1 MSKAKKKNTALW
13 MTRRQFVKRSCAAG
27 IGVAAALPSS
37 TWARPTGA
45 NNDIR
50 VAVVG
55 LGGQGRGHVRRF
67 KVMKGV
73 RVVALCDPD
82 RKRMEK
88 AAKELEGQKFD
99 KYTDYRKLLE
109 DKDIDAVS
117 TASCNH
123 WHAPVTVWG
132 CEAGKDVYVEKP
144 VCHTIWEGQ
153 QMVKAARKYDR
164 IVQSGMQ
171 LRSDTGV
178 EEAFQWLHDGNLG
191 KILLSRGLCYEERSS
206 IGKVDKPTSIPDHI
220 DYDLWCGPSPNEPL
234 MRRRLHFDWH
244 WIWNTGNGD
253 LGNQGIHQM
262 DMCCRAIGQGKLAP
276 RVISVGGRFGW
287 NDDGQTP
294 NTQFVFYDYKPVPIL
309 FEVTQMP
316 AKKGVD
322 HRSHYK
328 GIRCGNVIHCE
339 GGYFACGESGGGWAF
354 DNDGKKIKQFIGG
367 GAGEHQQNFIDAVRS
382 RKREDLTAEVRVGHV
397 SSSLCHMGN
406 ISHRLGK
413 ESSPESISN
422 ELKNHQGMTDA
433 FERFQRHLDAN
444 EIDISKEEA
453 ALGPLL
459 TMDPVK
465 EEFTGPRADEANKM
479 LTKKYR
485 KAFAIEG
492 AETLG

>member
-1 MSKAKKKNTALW
+1 MKNI
-13 MTRRQFVKRSCAAG
+13 TRRSFIKKTTTAAAG
-27 IGVAAALPSS
+27 AGAAAALPLS
-37 TWARPTGA
+37 TWAQPSGA
-45 NNDIR
+45 NGDIR

-55 LGGQGRGHVRRF
+55 LGGQGRGHIKRF
-67 KVMKGV
+67 NAIKGV
-73 RVVALCDPD
+73 RVVAICDPD
-82 RKRMEK
+82 RSRMDE
-88 AAKELEGQKFD
+88 AAKLLEGQKFD
-99 KYTDYRKLLE
+99 RYTDYRKLLE

-153 QMVKAARKYDR
+153 QMIKAARDNNR

-171 LRSDTGV
+171 LRSDRGV

-191 KILLSRGLCYEERSS
+191 KMILSRGLCYESRSS
-206 IGKVDKPTSIPDHI
+206 LGRVDKPTQLPDYI

-234 MRRRLHFDWH
+234 MRERLHFDWH

-262 DMCCRAIGQGKLAP
+262 DMCRRAVRQHKLAP
-276 RVISVGGRFGW
+276 AVISVGGRFGW

-294 NTQFVFYDYKPVPIL
+294 NTQFVYYDYKPVPIL

-316 AKKGVD
+316 AKKGVG

-339 GGYFACGESGGGWAF
+339 DGYFACGESGGGWAY
-354 DNDGKKIKQFIGG
+354 DNNDNKVKQFVGD
-367 GAGEHQQNFIDAVRS
+367 GAGEHQQNFIDAMRS
-382 RKREDLTAEVRVGHV
+382 RKQEDLNADIWDGHV

-406 ISHRLGK
+406 ISHRIGQ
-413 ESSPESISN
+413 EAAPEEIGDQIKSLNS
-422 ELKNHQGMTDA
+422 MTDA
-433 FERFQRHLDAN
+433 FERFQTHLDAN
-444 EIDISKEEA
+444 GINIAKEKA

-459 TMDPVK
+459 TMDTDK
-465 EEFTGPRADEANKM
+465 EVFTGSGAHKANQQ

-485 KAFAIEG
+485 KSFTIAD
-492 AETLG
+492 AETFG

>member
-1 MSKAKKKNTALW
+1 MEKI
-13 MTRRQFVKRSCAAG
+13 TRRSFIRQSTTVAAG
-27 IGVAAALPSS
+27 ISVAGALPLS
-37 TWARPTGA
+37 TCARPAGA

-55 LGGQGRGHVRRF
+55 LGGQGRYHVKTF
-67 KVMKGV
+67 KGMKGV

-82 RKRMEK
+82 RNRLNE
-88 AAKELEGQKFD
+88 AAEQLEGQKVD
-99 KYTDYRKLLE
+99 KYTDCRKLLE

-153 QMVKAARKYDR
+153 QMVKAARKHNR

-171 LRSDTGV
+171 LRSDIGV
-178 EEAFQWLHDGNLG
+178 AEAFQWLHEGNLG
-191 KILLSRGLCYEERSS
+191 KMLLSRGLCYESRSS
-206 IGKVDKPTSIPDHI
+206 IGKVDKATPIADYI

-234 MRRRLHFDWH
+234 MRKRLHFDWH

-262 DMCCRAIGQGKLAP
+262 DMASRAIRQDTLAP

-287 NDDGQTP
+287 NDDGQTA
-294 NTQFVFYDYKPVPIL
+294 NTQLIFFDYKPVPIL
-309 FEVTQMP
+309 FEVTGMP
-316 AKKGVD
+316 EKKGVRR
-322 HRSHYK
+322 RSHYK
-328 GIRCGNVIHCE
+328 GIRCGNVVHCE
-339 GGYFACGESGGGWAF
+339 GGYFACGEFGGGWAY
-354 DNDGKKIKQFIGG
+354 DNDGKKVKQFIAG
-367 GAGEHQQNFIDAVRS
+367 GAANHLQNFIDVVRS
-382 RKREDLTAEVRVGHV
+382 RKREDLNAEVRKGHV

-413 ESSPESISN
+413 TSSPENIHN
-422 ELKNHQGMTDA
+422 ELKKHQGMTDA
-433 FERFQRHLDAN
+433 FERFQSHLDAN
-444 EIDISKEEA
+444 EIDISKEKA

-459 TMDPVK
+459 TMDPDK
-465 EEFTGPRADEANKM
+465 EEFTGPRADEANKL

>member
-1 MSKAKKKNTALW
+1 MKNI
-13 MTRRQFVKRSCAAG
+13 TRRSFIRQSTTIAASVS
-27 IGVAAALPSS
+27 VAAALPSS
-37 TWARPTGA
+37 TWARPVGA

-55 LGGQGRGHVRRF
+55 LGGKGRDHVKTF
-67 KVMKGV
+67 NAMKGV

-82 RKRMEK
+82 RNRMQE
-88 AAKELEGQKFD
+88 AAELLGEQKVD
-99 KYTDYRKLLE
+99 KYVDYRKLLE
-109 DKDIDAVS
+109 DKDIGAVC

-153 QMVKAARKYDR
+153 QMVKAARKYNR

-178 EEAFQWLHDGNLG
+178 AEAFQWLQDGNLG
-191 KILLSRGLCYEERSS
+191 KILLSRGLCIENRSS
-206 IGKVDKPTSIPDHI
+206 IGKVDKPTPIPSHI

-234 MRRRLHFDWH
+234 MRKKLHGDWH
-244 WIWNTGNGD
+244 WIWDTGNGD

-262 DMCCRAIGQGKLAP
+262 DMCCRAIRQDKLAP

-287 NDDGQTP
+287 NDDGQTA
-294 NTQFVFYDYKPVPIL
+294 NTQLIFFDYKPAPIL
-309 FEVTQMP
+309 FEVTGMP
-316 AKKGVD
+316 VKKGVRA
-322 HRSHYK
+322 RSHYK
-328 GIRCGNVIHCE
+328 GIRCGNVVHCE
-339 GGYFACGESGGGWAF
+339 GGYFACGEFGGGWAY
-354 DNDGKKIKQFIGG
+354 DNDGKKVKQFIAG
-367 GAGEHQQNFIDAVRS
+367 GAANHQQNFIDAVRS
-382 RKREDLTAEVRVGHV
+382 RKRADLTADVRKGHV

-413 ESSPESISN
+413 TSSPENIHN

-433 FERFQRHLDAN
+433 FERFQAHLDAN
-444 EIDISKEEA
+444 EIDISREKA

-459 TMDPVK
+459 TMDPDA
-465 EEFTGPRADEANKM
+465 EEFTGPYADEANKM

-492 AETLG
+492 AETLDSV

>member
-1 MSKAKKKNTALW
+1 MEKI
-13 MTRRQFVKRSCAAG
+13 TRRSFIRQSTTVAAG
-27 IGVAAALPSS
+27 VSVAAALPSS
-37 TWARPTGA
+37 TWARPAGA
-45 NNDIR
+45 NDDIR

-55 LGGQGRGHVRRF
+55 LGGQGRYHIKTF
-67 KVMKGV
+67 KAMKGV

-82 RKRMEK
+82 RKRMER
-88 AAKELEGQKFD
+88 AAEELEGQKFD

-132 CEAGKDVYVEKP
+132 CEAGKDVFVEKP

-171 LRSDTGV
+171 LRSDRGV
-178 EEAFQWLHDGNLG
+178 REAFQWLHDGNLG
-191 KILLSRGLCYEERSS
+191 KMLLSRGLCYESRSS
-206 IGKVDKPTSIPDHI
+206 MGKVDKPTPIPDYI
-220 DYDLWCGPSPNEPL
+220 DYDLWCGPAPNEPL

-262 DMCCRAIGQGKLAP
+262 DMCRRAVRQDKLPP

-316 AKKGVD
+316 AKKGAD
-322 HRSHYK
+322 RRSHYK

-339 GGYFACGESGGGWAF
+339 DGYFACGESGGGWAY
-354 DNDGKKIKQFIGG
+354 DNDGKKIKQFIGD
-367 GAGEHQQNFIDAVRS
+367 GAGEHLQNFIDAVRS
-382 RKREDLTAEVRVGHV
+382 HKLEDLNADVREGHL
-397 SSSLCHMGN
+397 SAALCHMGN
-406 ISHRLGK
+406 ISHLLGK
-413 ESSPESISN
+413 TSSPENIHN
-422 ELKNHQGMTDA
+422 ELKNHQDMTDA
-433 FERFQRHLDAN
+433 FERFQAHLDAN
-444 EIDISKEEA
+444 EIDLSKEKVT
-453 ALGPLL
+453 LGPLL
-459 TMDPVK
+459 TMDPNT
-465 EEFTGPRADEANKM
+465 EEFTGPHAGGANRM

-485 KAFAIEG
+485 KGFVIKG